1 MSLQVALCQ
10 LRPVLGDA
18 AQNLAAHHA
27 WLDRALEAKAQLV
40 IFPELSLHGYFL
52 RDLTQEVA
60 LPIDHQLIQD
70 LVARSR
76 DCSIVFGFVE
86 ESADHRFYNT
96 AVFAEDGKILHA
108 HRKVH
113 LPDYGIFEEGR
124 YFAAGDSIDVVQSK
138 HGRFGLMI
146 CEDAWHLSTGWL
158 QFIQGSDALIL
169 PSASPARGI
178 DTADNEMSTQA
189 SWNTLVKAHALFF
202 QSWVLHCN
210 RVGFEDGA
218 MFWGGSSV
226 LDPFGEPL
234 AVGGQD
240 EELVLASMEIGPLR
254 RARMS
259 TPLRRDAKPE
269 LIRRHL
275 ARLLQD
281 PDAMANQRE
290 DSGASS
296 QDEPPAEADQPSP

>member
-18 AQNLAAHHA
+18 DQNLAAHHA

-158 QFIQGSDALIL
+158 QFIQGADALIL
-169 PSASPARGI
+169 PSASPARGV
-178 DTADNEMSTQA
+178 DTADSEMSSQA
-189 SWNTLVKAHALFF
+189 SWNTLVQAHALFF

-226 LDPFGEPL
+226 LDPFGEQL
-234 AVGGQD
+234 AAAGQ
-240 EELVLASMEIGPLR
+240 EEEMLLADMELGPLR
-254 RARMS
+254 RARMT

-269 LIRRHL
+269 LVRRHL
-275 ARLLQD
+275 ARILQD
-281 PDAMANQRE
+281 PDAMAQRND
-290 DSGASS
+290 DSDA
-296 QDEPPAEADQPSP
+296 DAPDQPAAEQSSP

>member
-18 AQNLAAHHA
+18 DQNLAAHHA

-60 LPIDHQLIQD
+60 VPIDHQLIQD

-158 QFIQGSDALIL
+158 QFIQGADALIL
-169 PSASPARGI
+169 PSASPARGV
-178 DTADNEMSTQA
+178 DTADSEMSSQA
-189 SWNTLVKAHALFF
+189 SWNTLVQAHALFF

-226 LDPFGEPL
+226 LDPFGEQL
-234 AVGGQD
+234 AAAGQ
-240 EELVLASMEIGPLR
+240 EEEMLLADMELGPLR
-254 RARMS
+254 RARMT

-269 LIRRHL
+269 LVRRHL
-275 ARLLQD
+275 ARILQD
-281 PDAMANQRE
+281 PDAMAQRND
-290 DSGASS
+290 DSDA
-296 QDEPPAEADQPSP
+296 DAPDQPAAEQSSP

>member
-27 WLDRALEAKAQLV
+27 WLDRALEANAQLV

-52 RDLTQEVA
+52 RDLTQDVA
-60 LPIDHQLIQD
+60 LPIEHQLIQD

-96 AVFAEDGKILHA
+96 VVFAEDGKILHA

-178 DTADNEMSTQA
+178 DTADSEMSSQE

-226 LDPFGEPL
+226 LDPFGEHL
-234 AVGGQD
+234 AVAGQE
-240 EELVLASMEIGPLR
+240 EELLLASMELGPLR
-254 RARMS
+254 RARMA

-275 ARLLQD
+275 ARILND
-281 PDAMANQRE
+281 PDATAIQRE
-290 DSGASS
+290 ESGPIS
-296 QDEPPAEADQPSP
+296 QDEPEADHPSP

>member
-1 MSLQVALCQ
+1 MSSRVALCQ

-27 WLDRALEAKAQLV
+27 WLDRALEHESGLA

-60 LPIDHQLIQD
+60 LPLDHQLIQD

-86 ESADHRFYNT
+86 ESPEHRFYNT
-96 AVFAEDGKILHA
+96 VVFAEDGEIKHA

-124 YFAAGDSIDVVQSK
+124 YFASGNRFDVVRSK
-138 HGRFGLMI
+138 HGRFGILI
-146 CEDAWHLSTGWL
+146 CEDAWHLSSGWL
-158 QFIQGSDALIL
+158 HFVQGVDALIL

-178 DTADNEMSTQA
+178 DTDENELSSQA
-189 SWNTLVKAHALFF
+189 SWHTLVRAHALFF

-226 LDPFGEPL
+226 LDPFGE
-234 AVGGQD
+234 AVTTAGQE
-240 EELVLASMEIGPLR
+240 EELLLATLETGPLR
-254 RARMS
+254 RARMT
-259 TPLRRDAKPE
+259 TPLRRDVQPD
-269 LIRRHL
+269 LVRRQI
-275 ARLLQD
+275 ARWLDD
-281 PDAMANQRE
+281 PDALAVDRAE
-290 DSGASS
+290 EAS
-296 QDEPPAEADQPSP
+296 QDATSPEDTP

>member
-1 MSLQVALCQ
+1 MTLPVALCQ

-27 WLDRALEAKAQLV
+27 WLDRALEHEAKLA

-60 LPIDHQLIQD
+60 VPVEHQVVQD

-96 AVFAEDGKILHA
+96 AVFAEDGEVKHV

-124 YFAAGDSIDVVQSK
+124 YFAAGNQIELVHSK
-138 HGRFGLMI
+138 HGKFGLMI

-158 QFIQGSDALIL
+158 HFAQGADALIL
-169 PSASPARGI
+169 PSASPARGV
-178 DTADNEMSTQA
+178 DTDETELSSQA
-189 SWNTLVKAHALFF
+189 SWNTLVQAHALFF
-202 QSWVLHCN
+202 QSWVFHCN

-218 MFWGGSSV
+218 MFWGGSGV
-226 LDPFGEPL
+226 LDPFGDSV
-234 AVGGQD
+234 ATAGQE
-240 EELVLASMEIGPLR
+240 EELLIAKMETAPLR
-254 RARMS
+254 RARM
-259 TPLRRDAKPE
+259 TTTLRRDVKPE
-269 LIRRHL
+269 LIRRQL
-275 ARLLQD
+275 ARLLND
-281 PDAMANQRE
+281 PDALAIERDE
-290 DSGASS
+290 AAPDSE
-296 QDEPPAEADQPSP
+296 Q

>member
-1 MSLQVALCQ
+1 
-10 LRPVLGDA
+10 
-18 AQNLAAHHA
+18 
-27 WLDRALEAKAQLV
+27 LEAKAQLV

-158 QFIQGSDALIL
+158 QFIQGADALIL
-169 PSASPARGI
+169 PSASPARGV
-178 DTADNEMSTQA
+178 DTADSEMSSQA
-189 SWNTLVKAHALFF
+189 SWNTLVQAHALFF

-226 LDPFGEPL
+226 LDPFGEQL
-234 AVGGQD
+234 AAAGQ
-240 EELVLASMEIGPLR
+240 EEEMLLADMELGPLR
-254 RARMS
+254 RARMT

-269 LIRRHL
+269 LVRRHL
-275 ARLLQD
+275 ARILQD
-281 PDAMANQRE
+281 PDAMAQRND
-290 DSGASS
+290 DSDA
-296 QDEPPAEADQPSP
+296 DAPDQPAAEQSSP